1 MEKVGAI
8 WGLARAF
15 TSAFKELEP
24 WRRFPEPVY
33 TQGAVF
39 RSDGDGMGARLEA
52 IAGPLE
58 GTTFALCGEVL
69 IGRDLCSTVSIPD
82 ASLAARHCAVR
93 KQGEQFQLHVLEA
106 MATVLVNGLPVASRV
121 LQDGDE
127 IKIGNSVFLVLFSD
141 TGSDAPPAF
150 SELELAG
157 GSTQILQSD
166 EMLALK
172 ESEALETLSSP
183 TVLAHDWNNLL
194 RVCRTVSS
202 IQHWE
207 ELEQH
212 LLALIAEIVPAERG
226 AILSLGEDGSVTALT
241 GWDLRKGAERK
252 VEVSR
257 HVMDRVIRE
266 RVAVLTNGLDASTDA
281 FHGAGVPQVRALL
294 AVPLEVFNQVRGVI
308 YVDTC
313 DPAVTFDSAQLRL
326 MAAVGTV
333 AALALENARRL
344 QTLRAEN
351 RRLKAEINVQHD
363 MVGDSPRMRQIYQM
377 IAKLGPKD
385 STTLICGESGTGKE
399 LVARAIHR
407 NSPRADMPFI
417 AINCAAMPETLLE
430 SELFGYEKGAFTGA
444 AAQKK
449 GKLELAKGGTVFL
462 DEIGELAPAL
472 QAKLLRV
479 LQERV
484 LDRLGGTHP
493 IAVDIRVLTATNR
506 DLAEEV
512 RKGNFRQDLYY
523 RLNVISITMPALRER
538 REDIPRLAEYLLVKH
553 AAKAPRRIAGI
564 STEAQSYLVA
574 YDWPGNVRE
583 LENTIE
589 RAVVLGT
596 SEMIIAEDLPDTVL
610 ESAKPGVS
618 PVGEYHETIAAT
630 KRALI
635 SKALEQNN
643 GNYTRAAKALGLHPN
658 YLHRLMRNLNMK
670 GEMDGTSKPA

>member
-1 MEKVGAI
+1 M
-8 WGLARAF
+8 
-15 TSAFKELEP
+15 
-24 WRRFPEPVY
+24 
-33 TQGAVF
+33 
-39 RSDGDGMGARLEA
+39 GMGPRLET

-58 GTTFALCGEVL
+58 GATFALSAEL
-69 IGRDLCSTVSIPD
+69 SIGGDPCNTISIPD
-82 ASLAARHCAVR
+82 ATLAACHCSVR
-93 KQGEQFQLHVLEA
+93 KQGEQFQLQVLEGSG
-106 MATVLVNGLPVASRV
+106 TVLLNGLPVACRL

-141 TGSDAPPAF
+141 TASDAPLTM
-150 SELELAG
+150 SELELPE
-157 GSTQILQSD
+157 GSTQVLNREEI
-166 EMLALK
+166 LALK
-172 ESEALETLSSP
+172 EAEALETLSSP
-183 TVLAHDWNNLL
+183 TALAHDWNSLL

-202 IQHWE
+202 IQDWE

-226 AILSLGEDGSVTALT
+226 AILSMGDDGDFTAVT

-257 HVMDRVIRE
+257 DVINRVIRE
-266 RVAVLTNGLDASTDA
+266 RVAVLTNGLGASSGASGGTD
-281 FHGAGVPQVRALL
+281 VPQVRALL
-294 AVPLEVFNQVRGVI
+294 AVPLEVFNQVRGVM

-377 IAKLGPKD
+377 IAKVGPMD

-399 LVARAIHR
+399 LVARALHR
-407 NSPRADMPFI
+407 NSPRANNPFI
-417 AINCAAMPETLLE
+417 AINCAAMPETLME

-449 GKLELAKGGTVFL
+449 GKLELANGGTVFL

-484 LDRLGGTHP
+484 LDRLGGTHSIP
-493 IAVDIRVLTATNR
+493 VNIRVLTATNR
-506 DLAEEV
+506 DPAEEV
-512 RKGNFRQDLYY
+512 RKGSFRQDLYY
-523 RLNVISITMPALRER
+523 RLNVVSVIMPALRER
-538 REDIPRLAEYLLVKH
+538 REDIPLLAEHFLAKH
-553 AAKAPRRIAGI
+553 AAKAPRRVSGI
-564 STEAQSYLVA
+564 SREALSYLVA

-596 SEMIIAEDLPDTVL
+596 GETVMAEDLPETLL
-610 ESAKPGVS
+610 EKAEPGAS
-618 PVGEYHETIAAT
+618 PVGQFHEVLAAT
-630 KRALI
+630 KRELI
-635 SKALEQNN
+635 NKALQQNH
-643 GNYTRAAKALGLHPN
+643 GNYTRAAKFLGLHPN

-670 GEMDGTSKPA
+670 GEGAAD